1 MCLYCTIIRSRAFV
15 LTGKPNQT
23 IRMAVQKTNLCND
36 LKNTNRKDNIDSEVN
51 RGKML
56 KETIEIGD
64 NTKVRT

>member
-1 MCLYCTIIRSRAFV
+1 